1 MIAVTVS
8 VTGIEAV
15 RKVLALVSPAQSPA
29 IIRDALRKSALRVAA
44 VAAKDEI
51 IRGGK
56 QPPHPT
62 RLTSRTGTGRRSIG
76 VDFPHTDPE
85 IATIGSQLRPSSVR
99 IGSFLGYMALHE
111 TGGEVLVRG
120 AIVRAHMRKSA
131 FGKRRKPFQVPQHYR
146 SAHSANFPAR
156 PWLAPAVTKVER
168 EMPAIFLSTWKRIAG
183 VR

>member
-29 IIRDALRKSALRVAA
+29 IMRDALTRSALRVQA
-44 VAAKDEI
+44 VAAKESM

-62 RLTSRTGTGRRSIG
+62 RLTSRTGTGRRSIA
-76 VDFPHTDPE
+76 VDRSELPFRVS
-85 IATIGSQLRPSSVR
+85 IGSALK
-99 IGSFLGYMALHE
+99 YMALHE
-111 TGGEVLVRG
+111 TGGEVLVSG
-120 AIVRAHMRKSA
+120 AIVRAHTRKSA